1 MWGTA
6 ATDLLQGSGFMEYL
20 RDSDKQMIRTGCY
33 HFIRKAG
40 GCYGSICGNGS
51 GYKNLSDG
59 RSDDQS
65 CGWYFF
71 SGRKGRICG
80 CGSDEVEQEKQRC

>member
-59 RSDDQS
+59 
-65 CGWYFF
+65 
-71 SGRKGRICG
+71 
-80 CGSDEVEQEKQRC
+80 